1 MLTELLMPVP
11 PWFGRNRRLHY
22 YHYLWP
28 ACTILLLQEQWFHL
42 QTPYAS
48 ASFTLSLTG
57 VELPAQTYQWQSSPD
72 GVSFTTLPGQHLP
85 LTMLYK
91 QILLI
96 IFVLLPASQLKF
108 HCFASD
114 HEYLFC
120 VIAIPASSALC
131 TSQTILI
138 RYRLSAPRSIIP
150 IPGCTSGNGSHIRF
164 IGNRKYNGSSS
175 TGGCLHSSVLQALRC
190 YFCGLTTIVWLFEAS
205 EWTEL
210 PPSHTRYSG
219 NRQHYHSI

>member
-1 MLTELLMPVP
+1 MPVP

-22 YHYLWP
+22 YHYLWLP
-28 ACTILLLQEQWFHL
+28 CTILLLQEQWFHL

-57 VELPAQTYQWQSSPD
+57 GTSVRTNYQWQSSPD
-72 GVSFTTLPGQHLP
+72 GVSFTNIPGQHLP

-96 IFVLLPASQLKF
+96 IAVLLPA
-108 HCFASD
+108 ASAQIP
-114 HEYLFC
+114 LFC
-120 VIAIPASSALC
+120 KWPWIPFLC
-131 TSQTILI
+131 YCDT
-138 RYRLSAPRSIIP
+138 
-150 IPGCTSGNGSHIRF
+150 CF
-164 IGNRKYNGSSS
+164 IGPHITDNINTVQIISATLNNPNTGLYQRQRQSYTVYPATGNTTAVLS
-175 TGGCLHSSVLQALRC
+175 TGGSCTFSVTSAACC
-190 YFCGLTTIVWLFEAS
+190 YFCGLTTIVWVVWS
-205 EWTEL
+205 IRMDNEL